1 LEIAVCCKKAGLM
14 ATGTP
19 YTSDNL
25 SSASC
30 RKVTCQPTQPS
41 IPAAAPEII
50 LVETVTVNSN
60 GSKRL
65 EKTFLGQETAQ

>member
-1 LEIAVCCKKAGLM
+1 M

-30 RKVTCQPTQPS
+30 RKVTCQPTQSS

-50 LVETVTVNSN
+50 LVETVKQPWFKKTRKDLSRTRNSPM
-60 GSKRL
+60 KC
-65 EKTFLGQETAQ
+65 K